1 MPRLGYSQTV
11 GYSIWNGRS
20 EIPLRRRYGS
30 IRRLAV
36 ARAWYQLQ
44 AAYDLGQVMERAD
57 EITAGMKSL
66 RDGGQERINRA

>member
-1 MPRLGYSQTV
+1 MPGPGHSQTV

-36 ARAWYQLQ
+36 ARTWYQLQ

-66 RDGGQERINRA
+66 QYGRQERISCA